1 MMNRVT
7 EMTGTMWTTGI
18 AGTIGMIGMT
28 GATGDIRMNG
38 MPGTTGKTRVNGM
51 TGILQQIF
59 ELQDTDKSG
68 YFTTSELNN
77 FKMFFHI
84 EFTIRQVC

>member
-18 AGTIGMIGMT
+18 SGTIGMIGMT

-51 TGILQQIF
+51 TGILHKY
-59 ELQDTDKSG
+59 LSCKTLTNQDILRHPS
-68 YFTTSELNN
+68 
-77 FKMFFHI
+77 
-84 EFTIRQVC
+84 

>member
-7 EMTGTMWTTGI
+7 EMTGTVWTTGI

-38 MPGTTGKTRVNGM
+38 MPETTGKTRVNAM
-51 TGILQQIF
+51 TEILQQIF
-59 ELQDTDKSG
+59 ELQDTHKSG
-68 YFTTSELNN
+68 YFTISE
-77 FKMFFHI
+77 
-84 EFTIRQVC
+84 